1 MTSRRLLKAAEAIRE
16 VVSMA
21 ILTELRDPRVQ
32 GVTVTSV
39 EVAPDMREAKVY
51 VSIMGEPNKQSLALK
66 GLARS
71 AGFLQA
77 RIADRIDTRY
87 TPRLQ
92 FVLDTGVKKSLE
104 VARILAELERE
115 RQAKE
120 STDAGDP
127 LQAGDSQPIGAMEPE
142 KPLGDQ
148 A

>member
-1 MTSRRLLKAAEAIRE
+1 
-16 VVSMA
+16 MA

-120 STDAGDP
+120 STDSGDSP
-127 LQAGDSQPIGAMEPE
+127 HANDSQPSGPIAPLEP
-142 KPLGDQ
+142 PGDSS
-148 A
+148 